1 MASMVAPDLAPG
13 TATMSVPAS
22 SISQSPMPPRA
33 ALDRL
38 LRLLACACGCGV
50 KFTET
55 DLLSADCSVLFP
67 ATRSR
72 TGILR
77 GATVF
82 YGGLNESRR
91 DRTGDNRCL
100 DGAGLFPGKGKGWR
114 SACRVRAADRRAEEK
129 GGGGREGV
137 PVRAR

>member
-13 TATMSVPAS
+13 TATVSVPAS
-22 SISQSPMPPRA
+22 SIPQSPMPPRA

-38 LRLLACACGCGV
+38 LACARGWGV

-77 GATVF
+77 GATVVLW
-82 YGGLNESRR
+82 GLE
-91 DRTGDNRCL
+91 
-100 DGAGLFPGKGKGWR
+100 
-114 SACRVRAADRRAEEK
+114 
-129 GGGGREGV
+129 
-137 PVRAR
+137 